1 LSPAT
6 PIITL
11 GEPLIE
17 LSEIDSTN
25 MYAMEQ
31 IHAQKALSG
40 SVYQTDFQTNGKGQ
54 HGRIWESHRGEN
66 LLCTY
71 VLELNALKQGKNWV
85 PSEQLGLSA
94 AVALG
99 TQAFFMEFAG
109 EETKIKKPNDIYW
122 RDRKAGGILIENMVK
137 SDRWGKAIIGM
148 GININQTTFDTIE
161 GKPVSLKQITGKS
174 FDPISLAKEL
184 CQHLEHR
191 FLVLENKPFDQLLS
205 AYNDQLYKKDELVPF
220 KRNNI
225 QFQAK
230 VNGVDKDGH
239 LLIMHGVEE
248 RIRFGEITWLL

>member
-1 LSPAT
+1 MSPAT

-17 LSEIDSTN
+17 LSQIDSTN

-99 TQAFFMEFAG
+99 AQAFFMEFAG

-122 RDRKAGGILIENMVK
+122 RDRKAGGILIENIVRGT
-137 SDRWGKAIIGM
+137 DWTWTVIGI
-148 GININQTTFDTIE
+148 GLNINQTQFSNE
-161 GKPVSLKQITGKS
+161 AGNPVSLKQITGK
-174 FDPISLAKEL
+174 DWDIKTMQKKLAEA
-184 CQHLEHR
+184 
-191 FLVLENKPFDQLLS
+191 LS
-205 AYNDQLYKKDELVPF
+205 ASLNLWLTEEELLTLQKMELQLIKIKSE
-220 KRNNI
+220 
-225 QFQAK
+225 
-230 VNGVDKDGH
+230 
-239 LLIMHGVEE
+239 
-248 RIRFGEITWLL
+248 

>member
-1 LSPAT
+1 MSPAT

-99 TQAFFMEFAG
+99 AQAFFMEFAG

-122 RDRKAGGILIENMVK
+122 RDRKAGGILIENIVRGT
-137 SDRWGKAIIGM
+137 DWTWTVIGI
-148 GININQTTFDTIE
+148 GLNINQTQFSNE
-161 GKPVSLKQITGKS
+161 AGNPVSLKQITGKHW
-174 FDPISLAKEL
+174 DIKAMQKKLA
-184 CQHLEHR
+184 
-191 FLVLENKPFDQLLS
+191 DTLS
-205 AYNDQLYKKDELVPF
+205 ASLNLWLTEGELLTLQKMELQLIKIKSE
-220 KRNNI
+220 
-225 QFQAK
+225 
-230 VNGVDKDGH
+230 
-239 LLIMHGVEE
+239 
-248 RIRFGEITWLL
+248 

>member
-1 LSPAT
+1 MSPAT

-71 VLELNALKQGKNWV
+71 ILELNALKQGKNWV

-99 TQAFFMEFAG
+99 AQAFFMEFAG

-122 RDRKAGGILIENMVK
+122 RDRKAGGILIENIVRGT
-137 SDRWGKAIIGM
+137 DWNWTVIGI
-148 GININQTTFDTIE
+148 GLNINQTQFSNE
-161 GKPVSLKQITGKS
+161 AGKPVSLKQITGKHW
-174 FDPISLAKEL
+174 DIKAMQKKLAES
-184 CQHLEHR
+184 
-191 FLVLENKPFDQLLS
+191 LS
-205 AYNDQLYKKDELVPF
+205 ASLNLWLTEGEALTLQKMELQLIKIKSE
-220 KRNNI
+220 
-225 QFQAK
+225 
-230 VNGVDKDGH
+230 
-239 LLIMHGVEE
+239 
-248 RIRFGEITWLL
+248 

>member
-71 VLELNALKQGKNWV
+71 ILELNALKQGKNWV

-99 TQAFFMEFAG
+99 AQAFFMEFAG

-122 RDRKAGGILIENMVK
+122 RDRKAGGILIENIVRGT
-137 SDRWGKAIIGM
+137 DWNWTVIGI
-148 GININQTTFDTIE
+148 GLNINQTQFSNE
-161 GKPVSLKQITGKS
+161 AGKPVSLKQITGKHW
-174 FDPISLAKEL
+174 DIKAMQKKLAES
-184 CQHLEHR
+184 
-191 FLVLENKPFDQLLS
+191 LS
-205 AYNDQLYKKDELVPF
+205 ASLNLWLTEGEALTLQKMELQLIKIKSE
-220 KRNNI
+220 
-225 QFQAK
+225 
-230 VNGVDKDGH
+230 
-239 LLIMHGVEE
+239 
-248 RIRFGEITWLL
+248 

>member
-1 LSPAT
+1 MSPAT

-71 VLELNALKQGKNWV
+71 ILELNALKQGKNWV

-99 TQAFFMEFAG
+99 SQAFFMEFAG

-122 RDRKAGGILIENMVK
+122 RDRKAGGILIENIVRGT
-137 SDRWGKAIIGM
+137 DWTWTVIGI
-148 GININQTTFDTIE
+148 GLNINQTQFSNE
-161 GKPVSLKQITGKS
+161 AGNPVSLKQITGK
-174 FDPISLAKEL
+174 DWDIKTMQKKLAEA
-184 CQHLEHR
+184 
-191 FLVLENKPFDQLLS
+191 LS
-205 AYNDQLYKKDELVPF
+205 ASLNLWLTEGEGLTLQKMELQLIKIKSE
-220 KRNNI
+220 
-225 QFQAK
+225 
-230 VNGVDKDGH
+230 
-239 LLIMHGVEE
+239 
-248 RIRFGEITWLL
+248 

>member
-71 VLELNALKQGKNWV
+71 ILELNALKQGKNWV

-99 TQAFFMEFAG
+99 SQAFFMEFAG

-122 RDRKAGGILIENMVK
+122 RDRKAGGILIENIVRGN
-137 SDRWGKAIIGM
+137 DWTWTVIG
-148 GININQTTFDTIE
+148 I
-161 GKPVSLKQITGKS
+161 
-174 FDPISLAKEL
+174 
-184 CQHLEHR
+184 
-191 FLVLENKPFDQLLS
+191 
-205 AYNDQLYKKDELVPF
+205 
-220 KRNNI
+220 
-225 QFQAK
+225 
-230 VNGVDKDGH
+230 
-239 LLIMHGVEE
+239 
-248 RIRFGEITWLL
+248 

>member
-1 LSPAT
+1 MSPAT

-99 TQAFFMEFAG
+99 AQAFFMEFSG

-122 RDRKAGGILIENMVK
+122 RDRKAGGILIENIVRGT
-137 SDRWGKAIIGM
+137 DWTWTVIGI
-148 GININQTTFDTIE
+148 GLNINQTRFSNE
-161 GKPVSLKQITGKS
+161 AGNPVSLKQITGK
-174 FDPISLAKEL
+174 DWDIKTMQKKLAEA
-184 CQHLEHR
+184 
-191 FLVLENKPFDQLLS
+191 LS
-205 AYNDQLYKKDELVPF
+205 ASLNLWLTEGELLTLQKMELQLIKIKSE
-220 KRNNI
+220 
-225 QFQAK
+225 
-230 VNGVDKDGH
+230 
-239 LLIMHGVEE
+239 
-248 RIRFGEITWLL
+248 

>member
-1 LSPAT
+1 MSPAT

-54 HGRIWESHRGEN
+54 QGRIWESHRGEN

-85 PSEQLGLSA
+85 PTEQLGLSA

-122 RDRKAGGILIENMVK
+122 RDRKAGGILIENIVRGT
-137 SDRWGKAIIGM
+137 DWNWTVIGI
-148 GININQTTFDTIE
+148 GLNINQTQFSNE
-161 GKPVSLKQITGKS
+161 AGKPVSLKQITGKHW
-174 FDPISLAKEL
+174 DIKAMQKKLA
-184 CQHLEHR
+184 
-191 FLVLENKPFDQLLS
+191 DTLS
-205 AYNDQLYKKDELVPF
+205 ASLNLWLTEGEALTLQKMELQL
-220 KRNNI
+220 I
-225 QFQAK
+225 
-230 VNGVDKDGH
+230 
-239 LLIMHGVEE
+239 
-248 RIRFGEITWLL
+248 

>member
-1 LSPAT
+1 MSPAT

-99 TQAFFMEFAG
+99 SQAFFMEFAG

-122 RDRKAGGILIENMVK
+122 RDRKAGGILIENIVRGT
-137 SDRWGKAIIGM
+137 DWTWTVIGI
-148 GININQTTFDTIE
+148 GLNINQTQFSNE
-161 GKPVSLKQITGKS
+161 AGNPVSLKQITGK
-174 FDPISLAKEL
+174 DWDIKAMQKKLAEA
-184 CQHLEHR
+184 
-191 FLVLENKPFDQLLS
+191 LS
-205 AYNDQLYKKDELVPF
+205 ASLNLWLTEGELLTLQKMELQLIKIKSE
-220 KRNNI
+220 
-225 QFQAK
+225 
-230 VNGVDKDGH
+230 
-239 LLIMHGVEE
+239 
-248 RIRFGEITWLL
+248 

>member
-1 LSPAT
+1 MSPAT

-99 TQAFFMEFAG
+99 AQAFFMEFAG

-122 RDRKAGGILIENMVK
+122 RDRKAGGILIENIVRGT
-137 SDRWGKAIIGM
+137 DWTWTVIGI
-148 GININQTTFDTIE
+148 GLNINQTRFSNE
-161 GKPVSLKQITGKS
+161 AGNPVSLKQITGK
-174 FDPISLAKEL
+174 DWDIKAMQKKLA
-184 CQHLEHR
+184 
-191 FLVLENKPFDQLLS
+191 DTLS
-205 AYNDQLYKKDELVPF
+205 ASLNLWLTEGELLTLQKMELQLIKIKSE
-220 KRNNI
+220 
-225 QFQAK
+225 
-230 VNGVDKDGH
+230 
-239 LLIMHGVEE
+239 
-248 RIRFGEITWLL
+248 

>member
-1 LSPAT
+1 MSPAT

-71 VLELNALKQGKNWV
+71 ILELNALKQGKNWV
-85 PSEQLGLSA
+85 PTEQLGLSA

-99 TQAFFMEFAG
+99 VQAFFMEFAG

-122 RDRKAGGILIENMVK
+122 RDRKAGGILIENIV
-137 SDRWGKAIIGM
+137 RGTVWTWTVIGI
-148 GININQTTFDTIE
+148 GLNINQIHFSNE
-161 GKPVSLKQITGKS
+161 AGKPVSLKQITGKYW
-174 FDPISLAKEL
+174 DIKAMQKKLA
-184 CQHLEHR
+184 
-191 FLVLENKPFDQLLS
+191 DTLS
-205 AYNDQLYKKDELVPF
+205 ASLNLWLTDGELLTLQKMELQLF
-220 KRNNI
+220 K
-225 QFQAK
+225 
-230 VNGVDKDGH
+230 
-239 LLIMHGVEE
+239 
-248 RIRFGEITWLL
+248 

>member
-1 LSPAT
+1 MSPAT

-122 RDRKAGGILIENMVK
+122 RDRKAGGILIENIVRGT
-137 SDRWGKAIIGM
+137 DWTWTVIGI
-148 GININQTTFDTIE
+148 GLNINQTQFSNE
-161 GKPVSLKQITGKS
+161 AGNPVSLKQITGK
-174 FDPISLAKEL
+174 DWDIKTMQKKLAES
-184 CQHLEHR
+184 
-191 FLVLENKPFDQLLS
+191 LS
-205 AYNDQLYKKDELVPF
+205 ASLNLWLTEGELLTLQKMELQLIKIKSE
-220 KRNNI
+220 
-225 QFQAK
+225 
-230 VNGVDKDGH
+230 
-239 LLIMHGVEE
+239 
-248 RIRFGEITWLL
+248 

>member
-1 LSPAT
+1 MSPAT

-99 TQAFFMEFAG
+99 AQAFFMKFAG

-122 RDRKAGGILIENMVK
+122 RDRKAGGILIENIVRGT
-137 SDRWGKAIIGM
+137 DWTWTVIGI
-148 GININQTTFDTIE
+148 GLNINQTQFSNE
-161 GKPVSLKQITGKS
+161 AGNPVSLKQITGK
-174 FDPISLAKEL
+174 DWDIKAMQKKLAEA
-184 CQHLEHR
+184 
-191 FLVLENKPFDQLLS
+191 LS
-205 AYNDQLYKKDELVPF
+205 ASLNLWLTEGEALTLQKMELQLIKIKSE
-220 KRNNI
+220 
-225 QFQAK
+225 
-230 VNGVDKDGH
+230 
-239 LLIMHGVEE
+239 
-248 RIRFGEITWLL
+248 

>member
-1 LSPAT
+1 MSPAT

-85 PSEQLGLSA
+85 PSEQLGLSGA
-94 AVALG
+94 IALG
-99 TQAFFMEFAG
+99 AQAFFMEFAG

-122 RDRKAGGILIENMVK
+122 RDRKAGGILIENIVRGT
-137 SDRWGKAIIGM
+137 DWTWTVIGI
-148 GININQTTFDTIE
+148 GLNINQTQFSNE
-161 GKPVSLKQITGKS
+161 AGNPVSLKQITGK
-174 FDPISLAKEL
+174 DWDIKAMQKKLAES
-184 CQHLEHR
+184 
-191 FLVLENKPFDQLLS
+191 LS
-205 AYNDQLYKKDELVPF
+205 ASLNLWLTEGEALTLQKMELQLIKIKSE
-220 KRNNI
+220 
-225 QFQAK
+225 
-230 VNGVDKDGH
+230 
-239 LLIMHGVEE
+239 
-248 RIRFGEITWLL
+248 

>member
-122 RDRKAGGILIENMVK
+122 RDRKAGGILIENIVRGT
-137 SDRWGKAIIGM
+137 DWTWTVIGI
-148 GININQTTFDTIE
+148 GLNINQTQFSNE
-161 GKPVSLKQITGKS
+161 AGNPVSLKQITGK
-174 FDPISLAKEL
+174 DWDIKTMQKKLAAS
-184 CQHLEHR
+184 
-191 FLVLENKPFDQLLS
+191 LS
-205 AYNDQLYKKDELVPF
+205 ASLNLWLTEGEALTLQKMELQLIKIKSE
-220 KRNNI
+220 
-225 QFQAK
+225 
-230 VNGVDKDGH
+230 
-239 LLIMHGVEE
+239 
-248 RIRFGEITWLL
+248 

>member
-1 LSPAT
+1 MSPAT

-54 HGRIWESHRGEN
+54 HGRIWESYRGEN

-99 TQAFFMEFAG
+99 AQAFFMEFAG
-109 EETKIKKPNDIYW
+109 EEAKIKKPNDIYW
-122 RDRKAGGILIENMVK
+122 RDRKAGGILIENIVRGT
-137 SDRWGKAIIGM
+137 DWTWTVIGI
-148 GININQTTFDTIE
+148 GLNINQTQFSNE
-161 GKPVSLKQITGKS
+161 AGNPVSLKQITGK
-174 FDPISLAKEL
+174 DWDIKTMQKKLAEA
-184 CQHLEHR
+184 
-191 FLVLENKPFDQLLS
+191 LS
-205 AYNDQLYKKDELVPF
+205 ASLNLWLTEGELLTLQKMELQLIKIKSE
-220 KRNNI
+220 
-225 QFQAK
+225 
-230 VNGVDKDGH
+230 
-239 LLIMHGVEE
+239 
-248 RIRFGEITWLL
+248 

>member
-1 LSPAT
+1 MSPAT

-71 VLELNALKQGKNWV
+71 ILELNSLKQGKNWV

-99 TQAFFMEFAG
+99 VQAFFMEFAG

-122 RDRKAGGILIENMVK
+122 RDRKAGGILIENIVRGT
-137 SDRWGKAIIGM
+137 DWNWTVIGI
-148 GININQTTFDTIE
+148 GLNINQTQFSNE
-161 GKPVSLKQITGKS
+161 AGKPVSLKQITGKHW
-174 FDPISLAKEL
+174 DIKAMQKKLAES
-184 CQHLEHR
+184 
-191 FLVLENKPFDQLLS
+191 LS
-205 AYNDQLYKKDELVPF
+205 ASLNLWLTEGEALILQKMELQLIKIKSE
-220 KRNNI
+220 
-225 QFQAK
+225 
-230 VNGVDKDGH
+230 
-239 LLIMHGVEE
+239 
-248 RIRFGEITWLL
+248 

>member
-1 LSPAT
+1 MSPAT

-99 TQAFFMEFAG
+99 AQAFFMEFAG

-122 RDRKAGGILIENMVK
+122 RDRKAGGILIENIVRGT
-137 SDRWGKAIIGM
+137 DWNWTVIGI
-148 GININQTTFDTIE
+148 GLNINQTQFSNE
-161 GKPVSLKQITGKS
+161 AGKPVSLKQITGKHW
-174 FDPISLAKEL
+174 DIKAMQKKLAES
-184 CQHLEHR
+184 
-191 FLVLENKPFDQLLS
+191 LS
-205 AYNDQLYKKDELVPF
+205 ASLNLWLTEGEALTLQKMELQLIKIKSE
-220 KRNNI
+220 
-225 QFQAK
+225 
-230 VNGVDKDGH
+230 
-239 LLIMHGVEE
+239 
-248 RIRFGEITWLL
+248 

>member
-1 LSPAT
+1 MSPAT

-71 VLELNALKQGKNWV
+71 ILELNALKQGKNWV

-99 TQAFFMEFAG
+99 SQAFFMEFAG

-122 RDRKAGGILIENMVK
+122 RDRKAGGILIENIVRGT
-137 SDRWGKAIIGM
+137 DWTWTVIGI
-148 GININQTTFDTIE
+148 GLNINQTQFSNE
-161 GKPVSLKQITGKS
+161 AGNPVSLKQITGK
-174 FDPISLAKEL
+174 DWDIKTMQKKLAEA
-184 CQHLEHR
+184 
-191 FLVLENKPFDQLLS
+191 LS
-205 AYNDQLYKKDELVPF
+205 ASLNLWLTEGELLTLQKMELQLIKIKSE
-220 KRNNI
+220 
-225 QFQAK
+225 
-230 VNGVDKDGH
+230 
-239 LLIMHGVEE
+239 
-248 RIRFGEITWLL
+248 

>member
-122 RDRKAGGILIENMVK
+122 RDRKAGGILIENIVRGT
-137 SDRWGKAIIGM
+137 DWTWTVIGI
-148 GININQTTFDTIE
+148 GLNINQTQFSNE
-161 GKPVSLKQITGKS
+161 AGNPVSLKQITGK
-174 FDPISLAKEL
+174 DWDIKAMQKKLAEA
-184 CQHLEHR
+184 
-191 FLVLENKPFDQLLS
+191 LS
-205 AYNDQLYKKDELVPF
+205 ASLNLWLTEGEALTLQKMELQLIKIKSE
-220 KRNNI
+220 
-225 QFQAK
+225 
-230 VNGVDKDGH
+230 
-239 LLIMHGVEE
+239 
-248 RIRFGEITWLL
+248 

>member
-1 LSPAT
+1 MSPAT

-71 VLELNALKQGKNWV
+71 ILELNSLKQGKNWV

-99 TQAFFMEFAG
+99 VQAFFMEFAG

-122 RDRKAGGILIENMVK
+122 RDRKAGGILIENIVRGT
-137 SDRWGKAIIGM
+137 DWTWTVIGI
-148 GININQTTFDTIE
+148 GLNFNQTHFSNE
-161 GKPVSLKQITGKS
+161 AGNPVSLKQITGKDWDIKAMQKKLAEALS
-174 FDPISLAKEL
+174 VSLNLWLTEGEL
-184 CQHLEHR
+184 LTLQKMEL
-191 FLVLENKPFDQLLS
+191 QLIKINS
-205 AYNDQLYKKDELVPF
+205 
-220 KRNNI
+220 
-225 QFQAK
+225 
-230 VNGVDKDGH
+230 
-239 LLIMHGVEE
+239 
-248 RIRFGEITWLL
+248 

>member
-1 LSPAT
+1 MSPAT

-99 TQAFFMEFAG
+99 AQAFFMKFAG
-109 EETKIKKPNDIYW
+109 EETKIKKPNDLYW
-122 RDRKAGGILIENMVK
+122 RDRKAGGILIENIVRGT
-137 SDRWGKAIIGM
+137 DWTWTVIGI
-148 GININQTTFDTIE
+148 GLNINQTQFSNE
-161 GKPVSLKQITGKS
+161 AGNPVSLKQITGK
-174 FDPISLAKEL
+174 DWDIKTMQKKLAES
-184 CQHLEHR
+184 
-191 FLVLENKPFDQLLS
+191 LS
-205 AYNDQLYKKDELVPF
+205 ASLNLWLTEGELLTLQKMELQLIKIKSE
-220 KRNNI
+220 
-225 QFQAK
+225 
-230 VNGVDKDGH
+230 
-239 LLIMHGVEE
+239 
-248 RIRFGEITWLL
+248 

>member
-1 LSPAT
+1 MSPAT

-122 RDRKAGGILIENMVK
+122 RDRKAGGILIENIVRGT
-137 SDRWGKAIIGM
+137 DWTWTVIGI
-148 GININQTTFDTIE
+148 GLNINQTRFSNE
-161 GKPVSLKQITGKS
+161 AGNPVSLKQITGK
-174 FDPISLAKEL
+174 DWDIKTMQKKLAEA
-184 CQHLEHR
+184 
-191 FLVLENKPFDQLLS
+191 LS
-205 AYNDQLYKKDELVPF
+205 ASLNLWLTEGELLTLQKMELQLIKIKSE
-220 KRNNI
+220 
-225 QFQAK
+225 
-230 VNGVDKDGH
+230 
-239 LLIMHGVEE
+239 
-248 RIRFGEITWLL
+248 

>member
-1 LSPAT
+1 MSPAT

-71 VLELNALKQGKNWV
+71 ILELNTLKQGKNWV
-85 PSEQLGLSA
+85 PSEQLGFSA

-99 TQAFFMEFAG
+99 AQAFFMEFAG

-122 RDRKAGGILIENMVK
+122 RDRKAGGILIENIVRGT
-137 SDRWGKAIIGM
+137 DWTWTVIGI
-148 GININQTTFDTIE
+148 GLNINQTRFSNE
-161 GKPVSLKQITGKS
+161 AGNPVSLKQITGK
-174 FDPISLAKEL
+174 DWDIKTMQKKLAEA
-184 CQHLEHR
+184 
-191 FLVLENKPFDQLLS
+191 LS
-205 AYNDQLYKKDELVPF
+205 ASLNLWLTEGELLTLQKMELQLIKIKSE
-220 KRNNI
+220 
-225 QFQAK
+225 
-230 VNGVDKDGH
+230 
-239 LLIMHGVEE
+239 
-248 RIRFGEITWLL
+248 

>member
-1 LSPAT
+1 MSPAT

-99 TQAFFMEFAG
+99 AQAFFMKFAG

-122 RDRKAGGILIENMVK
+122 RDRKAGGILIENIV
-137 SDRWGKAIIGM
+137 RGTHWTWTVIGI
-148 GININQTTFDTIE
+148 GLNINQTQFSNE
-161 GKPVSLKQITGKS
+161 AGNPVSLKQITGK
-174 FDPISLAKEL
+174 DWDIKAMQKKLAEA
-184 CQHLEHR
+184 
-191 FLVLENKPFDQLLS
+191 LS
-205 AYNDQLYKKDELVPF
+205 ASLNLWLTEGEALTLQKMELQLIKIKSE
-220 KRNNI
+220 
-225 QFQAK
+225 
-230 VNGVDKDGH
+230 
-239 LLIMHGVEE
+239 
-248 RIRFGEITWLL
+248 

>member
-1 LSPAT
+1 MSPAT

-99 TQAFFMEFAG
+99 AQAFFMEFAG

-122 RDRKAGGILIENMVK
+122 RDRKAGGILIENIVRGT
-137 SDRWGKAIIGM
+137 DWTWTVIGI
-148 GININQTTFDTIE
+148 GLNINQTQFSNE
-161 GKPVSLKQITGKS
+161 AGNPVSLKQITGK
-174 FDPISLAKEL
+174 DWDIKTMQKKLAEA
-184 CQHLEHR
+184 
-191 FLVLENKPFDQLLS
+191 LS
-205 AYNDQLYKKDELVPF
+205 ASLNLWLTEGELLTLQKMELQLIKIKSE
-220 KRNNI
+220 
-225 QFQAK
+225 
-230 VNGVDKDGH
+230 
-239 LLIMHGVEE
+239 
-248 RIRFGEITWLL
+248 

>member
-1 LSPAT
+1 MNEAR
-6 PIITL
+6 L
-11 GEPLIE
+11 GQT
-17 LSEIDSTN
+17 SDGAA
-25 MYAMEQ
+25 YF
-31 IHAQKALSG
+31 ALDQ
-40 SVYQTDFQTNGKGQ
+40 YQGKGQ
-54 HGRIWESHRGEN
+54 RDKTWNSKPGEN
-66 LLCTY
+66 IILSVIKDCSGFH
-71 VLELNALKQGKNWV
+71 LNNQF
-85 PSEQLGLSA
+85 QLSV
-94 AVALG
+94 AVAL
-99 TQAFFMEFAG
+99 ACFDFFSAYAG
-109 EETKIKKPNDIYW
+109 DETRIKWPNDIYW

-239 LLIMHGVEE
+239 LLIMHGMEE

>member
-17 LSEIDSTN
+17 LFEIDSTN

-54 HGRIWESHRGEN
+54 HGRIWESQRGEN

-71 VLELNALKQGKNWV
+71 ILELNTLKKGKNWV
-85 PSEQLGLSA
+85 PTEQVGLSA

-99 TQAFFMEFAG
+99 AQAFFMAYAG

-122 RDRKAGGILIENMVK
+122 RDRKAGGILIENLV
-137 SDRWGKAIIGM
+137 RGAHWTWTVIGI
-148 GININQTTFDTIE
+148 GLNINQTRFSNE
-161 GKPVSLKQITGKS
+161 AGNPVSLKQITGK
-174 FDPISLAKEL
+174 DWDVKTMQKKLAAS
-184 CQHLEHR
+184 
-191 FLVLENKPFDQLLS
+191 LS
-205 AYNDQLYKKDELVPF
+205 ASLNLWLTEGEALTLQKMEIQLIKKISE
-220 KRNNI
+220 
-225 QFQAK
+225 
-230 VNGVDKDGH
+230 
-239 LLIMHGVEE
+239 
-248 RIRFGEITWLL
+248 

>member
-1 LSPAT
+1 MSPAT

-99 TQAFFMEFAG
+99 AQAFFMKFAG
-109 EETKIKKPNDIYW
+109 EETKIKKPNDLYW
-122 RDRKAGGILIENMVK
+122 RDRKAGGILIENIVRGT
-137 SDRWGKAIIGM
+137 DWTWTVIGI
-148 GININQTTFDTIE
+148 GLNINQTQFSNE
-161 GKPVSLKQITGKS
+161 AGNPVSLKQITGK
-174 FDPISLAKEL
+174 DWDIKTMQKKLAEA
-184 CQHLEHR
+184 
-191 FLVLENKPFDQLLS
+191 LS
-205 AYNDQLYKKDELVPF
+205 ASLNLWLTEGELLTLQKMELQLIKIKSE
-220 KRNNI
+220 
-225 QFQAK
+225 
-230 VNGVDKDGH
+230 
-239 LLIMHGVEE
+239 
-248 RIRFGEITWLL
+248 

>member
-1 LSPAT
+1 MSPAT

-71 VLELNALKQGKNWV
+71 ILELNALKQGKNWV

-99 TQAFFMEFAG
+99 AQAFFMEFAG

-122 RDRKAGGILIENMVK
+122 RDRKAGGILIENIVRGT
-137 SDRWGKAIIGM
+137 DWNWTVIGI
-148 GININQTTFDTIE
+148 GLNINQTQFSNE
-161 GKPVSLKQITGKS
+161 AGKPVSLKQITGKHW
-174 FDPISLAKEL
+174 DIKAMQKKLA
-184 CQHLEHR
+184 
-191 FLVLENKPFDQLLS
+191 DTLS
-205 AYNDQLYKKDELVPF
+205 ASLNLWLTDGELLTLQKMELQLIKIISE
-220 KRNNI
+220 
-225 QFQAK
+225 
-230 VNGVDKDGH
+230 
-239 LLIMHGVEE
+239 
-248 RIRFGEITWLL
+248 

>member
-17 LSEIDSTN
+17 LFEIDSTN

-71 VLELNALKQGKNWV
+71 ILELNALKQGKNWV

-99 TQAFFMEFAG
+99 AQAFFMEFAG

-122 RDRKAGGILIENMVK
+122 RDRKAGGILIENIVRGT
-137 SDRWGKAIIGM
+137 DWNWTVIGI
-148 GININQTTFDTIE
+148 GLNINQTHFSNE
-161 GKPVSLKQITGKS
+161 AGKPVSLKQITGKQW
-174 FDPISLAKEL
+174 DIKAMQKKLA
-184 CQHLEHR
+184 
-191 FLVLENKPFDQLLS
+191 DTLS
-205 AYNDQLYKKDELVPF
+205 ASLNLWLTEGELLTLQKMELQLIKIKSE
-220 KRNNI
+220 
-225 QFQAK
+225 
-230 VNGVDKDGH
+230 
-239 LLIMHGVEE
+239 
-248 RIRFGEITWLL
+248 

>member
-1 LSPAT
+1 MSPAT

-71 VLELNALKQGKNWV
+71 ILELNALKQGKNWV

-122 RDRKAGGILIENMVK
+122 RDRKAGGILIENIVRGT
-137 SDRWGKAIIGM
+137 DWTWTVIGI
-148 GININQTTFDTIE
+148 GLNINQTQFSNE
-161 GKPVSLKQITGKS
+161 AGNPVSLKQITGK
-174 FDPISLAKEL
+174 DWDIKTMQKKLAEA
-184 CQHLEHR
+184 
-191 FLVLENKPFDQLLS
+191 LS
-205 AYNDQLYKKDELVPF
+205 ASLNLWLTEGELLTLQKMELQLIKIKSE
-220 KRNNI
+220 
-225 QFQAK
+225 
-230 VNGVDKDGH
+230 
-239 LLIMHGVEE
+239 
-248 RIRFGEITWLL
+248 